1 MFYSILF
8 PIQEQHEQP
17 RRSEVPGC
25 FKDLNLDQ
33 IFAPILK
40 SKKEFKLEGFFFT
53 SLDNKEIIVYRQ
65 DVMRELEDDSLRSQ
79 FISFSKTVYDLGRY
93 METIK
98 KSLSSGS
105 SYDNNYLARGR
116 MLDYADRYCREV
128 IALAT
133 G

>member
-8 PIQEQHEQP
+8 PIQEKHEQP

-40 SKKEFKLEGFFFT
+40 SKKNLNWKAF
-53 SLDNKEIIVYRQ
+53 SLLLWTTRKSSSIAGCHA
-65 DVMRELEDDSLRSQ
+65 ELEDDSLRSQ
-79 FISFSKTVYDLGRY
+79 FIAFPKTVYDLGRY

-128 IALAT
+128 TALAAD
-133 G
+133 